1 MRKRYYARRRK
12 VRRTAKARFFIIIAA
27 LAVALAVGIY
37 LIIKAV
43 NERPGTGESPSVN
56 VSQSAPDA
64 SSIPSESPTATEAPT
79 PTPEPSLAAD
89 LKPAAITGKT
99 DPATFSFETDIMN
112 NGQDVESYQRDAEI
126 SFGAGNEYTALEGIT
141 TFRGNN
147 YRDMPSWGTATIS
160 EETLSLTLTKETSRI
175 GKWGGSGWT
184 GQPLIVKWPAELRA
198 KMTTLYDAFKAK
210 EDFTEVIVCSLDGRI
225 YFMDLETGE
234 KTRDYIV
241 IGAPTKGTA
250 SLDPRG
256 WPILYVGQGLQS
268 DGNANKCA
276 DMYFR
281 AFSLIDGKKIMQCGA
296 SSADPFA
303 HRYWQAYDSSPLI
316 DAETDTLI
324 WPGEN
329 GVIYTCKLNSSY
341 NAETGEVKMDYDPA
355 KVKYRYTSTAN
366 KTRETELG
374 GRWGIEDSAVAWRNY
389 LIFTDNAGML
399 QCLDINTMSLVYA
412 NDLGNDSDVS
422 MVLEE
427 VPEEQKINLY
437 TACEY
442 DDDVVNVEPGQG
454 KCWAYK
460 IDGLTGDIL
469 WKVEFT
475 VDSSDK
481 NVDGGILASPILGQ
495 EGTTM
500 EGLVIYNV
508 TKMIKGE
515 SNTSALVAID
525 KESGT
530 VVWTYDM
537 GVAGWSCSSPVPV
550 YSTSTNAEG
559 KTIGYIVQ
567 CEIGGTVALIR
578 VEGNVENGY
587 TEVNKLNVN
596 TGEDEKITNNF
607 EATPAVYGN
616 TIVVGSR
623 DDHIF
628 FITIK

>member
-1 MRKRYYARRRK
+1 MRKRSYARRRK
-12 VRRTAKARFFIIIAA
+12 IRRTAHARFYIIIAA
-27 LAVALAVGIY
+27 LAVALAVGIF

-43 NERPGTGESPSVN
+43 NERPGTPDSPSVTA
-56 VSQSAPDA
+56 SQSAPDV
-64 SSIPSESPTATEAPT
+64 SSIPSETAEPTQAPT
-79 PTPEPSLAAD
+79 PTPVNSLAAD
-89 LKPAAITGKT
+89 LKPAAIQGKT
-99 DPATFSFETDIMN
+99 GPETLGFETDIMN
-112 NGQDVESYQRDAEI
+112 NGQDVETYQRETQI
-126 SFGAGNEYTALEGIT
+126 SFGSGDEYTALEGVT

-147 YRDMPSWGTATIS
+147 YRNAPSFGTAAIT
-160 EETLSLTLTKETSRI
+160 EEKLSLMLTKETSRI

-184 GQPLIVKWPAELRA
+184 GQPLVVKWPADLRA
-198 KMTTLYDAFKAK
+198 KMTTLK
-210 EDFTEVIVCSLDGRI
+210 EQFRSKENFTEVIVCSLDGRI

-234 KTRDYIV
+234 KSRDYIV

-256 WPILYVGQGLQS
+256 YPILYVGQGLQS
-268 DGNANKCA
+268 DGDANKCA
-276 DMYFR
+276 NMYFR
-281 AFSLIDGKKIMQCGA
+281 AYSLIDGKKIMECGA
-296 SSADPFA
+296 AKADPFA
-303 HRYWQAYDSSPLI
+303 LRYWQAYDSSPLV
-316 DAETDTLI
+316 DAATDTLI

-329 GVIYTCKLNSSY
+329 GVIYTCKLNTSY
-341 NAETGEVKMDYDPA
+341 SAETGEVKMDNNPV
-355 KVKYRYTSTAN
+355 KVKYRYSASVN
-366 KTRETELG
+366 KSRDAAHE
-374 GRWGIEDSAVAWRNY
+374 GRWGVESSAVAWRNY
-389 LIFTDNAGML
+389 LIFADNAGIL
-399 QCLDINTMSLVYA
+399 QCLDLNTMAPVYA

-442 DDDVVNVEPGQG
+442 DDEVANTEPGQG

-481 NVDGGILASPILGQ
+481 NVDGGILASPILGK

-508 TKMIKGE
+508 TKMVKGE

-525 KESGT
+525 KDKGNI
-530 VVWTYDM
+530 VWTYDM

-578 VEGNVENGY
+578 VDDNTENGY
-587 TEVNKLNVN
+587 TEVDKLNVN
-596 TGEDEKITNNF
+596 TGEDEDIKNNF
-607 EATPAVYGN
+607 EATPVVYGN

-623 DDHIF
+623 NDHIF